1 MSDVGRRFDGVA
13 IERVA
18 QDGAVEAEVVGTVHA
33 QLVRASRDG
42 SEGYELMPVD
52 NLKQAEAGDGGL
64 AMHKVD

>member
-1 MSDVGRRFDGVA
+1 MGDVGRRFDGVA

-42 SEGYELMPVD
+42 VR
-52 NLKQAEAGDGGL
+52 
-64 AMHKVD
+64 AMS